1 MHVQVR
7 KTEDA
12 LLFSSRVR
20 GEGIES
26 DVGLRSGANAKNALE
41 AALRDG
47 AQKLMADVRLTD
59 ALLAAAKR

>member
-7 KTEDA
+7 KPKDA
-12 LLFSSRVR
+12 LLFSSIVR

-26 DVGLRSGANAKNALE
+26 GVGLRSGATAMKALE
-41 AALRDG
+41 AALQDG
-47 AQKLMADVRLTD
+47 VRKLMADVRLAD